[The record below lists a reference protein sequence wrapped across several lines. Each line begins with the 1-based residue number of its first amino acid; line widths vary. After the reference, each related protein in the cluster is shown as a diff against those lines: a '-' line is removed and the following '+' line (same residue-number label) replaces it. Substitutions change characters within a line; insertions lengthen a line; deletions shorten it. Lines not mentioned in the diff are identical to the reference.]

1 MKGKNPNPGE
11 QELYRFI
18 LEYDQQNG
26 YTPSYQEMVNH
37 TSSKTKSHIAHQL
50 KNLEHAGWIE
60 KTPNLP
66 RAIRL
71 NRSIRANHSQGLI
84 PLLGVIQAGAPIPLP
99 GSDFAMFLPEDG
111 LDVGAMIPM
120 QKRRK
125 ELFAL
130 RVLGDSMIDSNVQ
143 EDDVVIMEKA
153 NQANN
158 GEMIA
163 AWMLEDEETTLKHFY
178 KEKDRIRLQPANP
191 KYKPIYCQPNQ
202 VQIQGRVVMVI
213 RTC

>member
-1 MKGKNPNPGE
+1 MKGKNPNSGE
-11 QELYRFI
+11 RELYRFI
-18 LEYDQQNG
+18 HQYTQKHG
-26 YTPSYQEMVNH
+26 YTPSYQEMVDY

-50 KNLEHAGWIE
+50 KNLAEAGWIE
-60 KTPNLP
+60 KTPHTP

-71 NRSIRANHSQGLI
+71 NHSLNTHHTQGLI

-99 GSDFAMFLPEDG
+99 DSDFAMFLPEDAV
-111 LDVGAMIPM
+111 DVGSMIPEH
-120 QKRRK
+120 KRRK
-125 ELFAL
+125 DLFAL
-130 RVLGDSMIDSNVQ
+130 KVLGDSMVDSNVQ
-143 EDDVVIMEKA
+143 DGDIVIMEQA
-153 NQANN
+153 VQANN

-163 AWMLEDEETTLKHFY
+163 AWMLDNGETTLKHFY
-178 KEKDRIRLQPANP
+178 KEKSQIRLQPANP

>member
-1 MKGKNPNPGE
+1 MKEKNPNPGE

-18 LEYDQQNG
+18 HEYYQEYG
-26 YTPSYQEMVNH
+26 YTPSYQEMVDH

-50 KNLEHAGWIE
+50 KNLEYAGWID

-71 NRSIRANHSQGLI
+71 NRNLQASSQGMI

-99 GSDFAMFLPEDG
+99 SSDFAMFLPEDSI
-111 LDVGAMIPM
+111 DVGSMIPP

-125 ELFAL
+125 DLFAL

-143 EDDVVIMEKA
+143 EDDIVVMEKA
-153 NQANN
+153 NQADN

-163 AWMLEDEETTLKHFY
+163 AWLLEDEETTLKHFY
-178 KEKDRIRLQPANP
+178 KEKNQVRLQPANP

-202 VQIQGRVVMVI
+202 VQVQGRVVMVI